1 MAIFSG
7 KIIEAYYSDP
17 NSTTIEV
24 IYKEGEKAVN
34 YYLKVN
40 HSHSDFQDLIKEYDL
55 EKIQLTTNKRIAS
68 YKEQINKIVGNL
80 KNDLVS
86 QNEAIKNAHSSFFN
100 IILGFDEKQKEHL
113 DFLFTLKLKIF
124 ENKKVIDSKNDEV
137 KANIRKSINPIDV
150 LKEFNKI

>member
-55 EKIQLTTNKRIAS
+55 EKIQLTTNKRIAN
-68 YKEQINKIVGNL
+68 YREQVNKIVSNL

-86 QNEAIKNAHSSFFN
+86 QTEAIKNAHSSFFN

>member
-1 MAIFSG
+1 
-7 KIIEAYYSDP
+7 
-17 NSTTIEV
+17 
-24 IYKEGEKAVN
+24 
-34 YYLKVN
+34 
-40 HSHSDFQDLIKEYDL
+40 L

-124 ENKKVIDSKNDEV
+124 ENKKVVDSKNDEV

>member
-55 EKIQLTTNKRIAS
+55 EKIQLTTNKRIAN
-68 YKEQINKIVGNL
+68 YREQVNKIVSNL

-86 QNEAIKNAHSSFFN
+86 QTEAIKNAHSSFFN

-124 ENKKVIDSKNDEV
+124 ENKKVVDSKNDEV

>member
-34 YYLKVN
+34 HYLKVN
-40 HSHSDFQDLIKEYDL
+40 HSHPDFQDLIKEYDL

-80 KNDLVS
+80 KDDLVS

-124 ENKKVIDSKNDEV
+124 ENKKVVDSKNDEV

>member
-55 EKIQLTTNKRIAS
+55 EKISNLYVNL
-68 YKEQINKIVGNL
+68 YKKCLNYE
-80 KNDLVS
+80 
-86 QNEAIKNAHSSFFN
+86 
-100 IILGFDEKQKEHL
+100 
-113 DFLFTLKLKIF
+113 
-124 ENKKVIDSKNDEV
+124 
-137 KANIRKSINPIDV
+137 
-150 LKEFNKI
+150 

>member
-124 ENKKVIDSKNDEV
+124 ENKKVVDSKNDEV

>member
-1 MAIFSG
+1 MAIFSE

-24 IYKEGEKAVN
+24 IYKEGEKAVS

-124 ENKKVIDSKNDEV
+124 ENKKVVDSKNDEV